1 MKEWSVGDSAAL
13 PLRGVKGGL
22 PPLKNQAGVS
32 PLFKSSC
39 EQGARG
45 WVAFARSLRHE
56 WLAPLAN
63 AFFPPT
69 HALSGGIPP
78 RSPPSSRGASP
89 PTPPCLLG
97 IFLIAASKP

>member
-1 MKEWSVGDSAAL
+1 MGDSAAL
-13 PLRGVKGGL
+13 LLRGVKGGL

-45 WVAFARSLRHE
+45 WGRICSLAS
-56 WLAPLAN
+56 LASQML
-63 AFFPPT
+63 FPHPT
-69 HALSGGIPP
+69 HALSGVSPEPP
-78 RSPPSSRGASP
+78 FFKGGKPPL
-89 PTPPCLLG
+89 TPRLLG